1 MKINAMYASSAF
13 RSSTRDDAIDVVK
26 FMLKN
31 PIVDPEVTPVLVL
44 VAIENAEPWTKYVV
58 LEVQWSAFGPRDDED
73 IDAEV
78 NAAIEAWKTRGGGA
92 DPVVI
97 ETVVFVN
104 E

>member
-1 MKINAMYASSAF
+1 MKINAMYAKTAF
-13 RSSTRDDAIDVVK
+13 QTSTREDALDVVK

-31 PIVDPEVTPVLVL
+31 PIVDPEVTPVIAL
-44 VAIENAEPWTKYVV
+44 IEIGNAEPWTKYVV
-58 LEVQWSAFGPRDDED
+58 LEAQWSAFGPRDGKDV
-73 IDAEV
+73 DAEV

-97 ETVVFVN
+97 ETVTFVN